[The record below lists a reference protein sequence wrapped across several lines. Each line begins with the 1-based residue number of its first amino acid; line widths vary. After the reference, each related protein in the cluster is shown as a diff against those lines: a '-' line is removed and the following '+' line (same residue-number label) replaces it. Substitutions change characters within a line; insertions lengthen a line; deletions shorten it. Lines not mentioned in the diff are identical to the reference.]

1 MAIYLVTKLNN
12 GKKNTYLCNA
22 ASPSSTLSIP
32 GEYIQISYAN
42 TDNVFNMDSGLS
54 IYNAIYFDGGGT
66 KQNVYIAESSFDS
79 VFEFFRRNY
88 DITDFLSI
96 NKTDYVWY
104 ELR

>member
-42 TDNVFNMDSGLS
+42 TDNLFNMNSGLS
-54 IYNAIYFDGGGT
+54 IYNAIYFDGEGT
-66 KQNVYIAESSFDS
+66 KQNVYISESSFDS
-79 VFEFFRRNY
+79 VFEFLYKFFVDKQNRLCLVRTE
-88 DITDFLSI
+88 IKL
-96 NKTDYVWY
+96 
-104 ELR
+104 